1 MNRTAAR
8 SVTVIPPTINP
19 LTHISMAATRKRRVA
34 GYARVST
41 DSDEQF
47 TSYEAQIDYYTQYIR
62 RNPEWEFVKVYTD
75 EGISGTNTKNRTGF
89 NEMIDDAM
97 SGKIDL
103 IVTANAYTA
112 VPAMAPRTDKA
123 VETLASLPGY
133 EYVKDVEW
141 VTIDTGL
148 DTSTIG
154 ASTNQHI
161 FIVNPSGYIITCS
174 DSAVF
179 CEHIGKRLD
188 ESVTAILPQSG
199 TVASLGT
206 LGGFY
211 ASEHYTVISAL
222 TDDGALLGHLF
233 VSKDTVTALSIWET
247 ILPLFFFIS
256 LIVLC
261 LALIFSYASSK
272 YFAKPLRDMADAA
285 RRFGRGEL
293 NVRVEPTDSTDE
305 IGELT
310 EAFNSMADSL
320 EQSET
325 KRREFIANVSHEL
338 KTPMTTISGFADGI
352 LDGTIPPESEKKYL
366 QIISSETKRLA
377 RLVRSM
383 LELSRLQAKDR
394 ATLLKSSFDIS
405 EQLRLTLITFA
416 DKIDQK
422 HLEVVF
428 NVPEE
433 AIKVLGDVDAITQ
446 VIYNL
451 LDNAIK
457 FSRENSPL
465 TISLWKDSKKAY
477 VSIRNCGSTIPEAEI
492 PLLFDRFHKSDRSR
506 SQDRDGV
513 GLGLYIVKTILTNH
527 GEDIAVTSR
536 QGVTDFVFTLALK
549 P

>member
-1 MNRTAAR
+1 
-8 SVTVIPPTINP
+8 
-19 LTHISMAATRKRRVA
+19 
-34 GYARVST
+34 
-41 DSDEQF
+41 
-47 TSYEAQIDYYTQYIR
+47 
-62 RNPEWEFVKVYTD
+62 
-75 EGISGTNTKNRTGF
+75 
-89 NEMIDDAM
+89 
-97 SGKIDL
+97 
-103 IVTANAYTA
+103 
-112 VPAMAPRTDKA
+112 
-123 VETLASLPGY
+123 
-133 EYVKDVEW
+133 
-141 VTIDTGL
+141 
-148 DTSTIG
+148 
-154 ASTNQHI
+154 
-161 FIVNPSGYIITCS
+161 
-174 DSAVF
+174 
-179 CEHIGKRLD
+179 
-188 ESVTAILPQSG
+188 
-199 TVASLGT
+199 
-206 LGGFY
+206 
-211 ASEHYTVISAL
+211 
-222 TDDGALLGHLF
+222 
-233 VSKDTVTALSIWET
+233 
-247 ILPLFFFIS
+247 
-256 LIVLC
+256 
-261 LALIFSYASSK
+261 
-272 YFAKPLRDMADAA
+272 MADAA

-394 ATLLKSSFDIS
+394 ATLLKNSFDIS

-477 VSIRNCGSTIPEAEI
+477 VSIRNSGSTIPEAEI
-492 PLLFDRFHKSDRSR
+492 PLLFDRFHKSGPQPQPGPRRRRS
-506 SQDRDGV
+506 GA
-513 GLGLYIVKTILTNH
+513 LYRQNH
-527 GEDIAVTSR
+527 
-536 QGVTDFVFTLALK
+536 FK
-549 P
+549 